1 MHRAKQVK
9 ESQIQLNRD
18 FLQPMEVRVLQ
29 SDQNFLRFI
38 KCDKSQVTFK
48 IYFETNSHFH
58 GCKNS
63 KGAFKRKG

>member
-1 MHRAKQVK
+1 MYRTKQVK
-9 ESQIQLNRD
+9 EGQIQLNWD

-29 SDQNFLRFI
+29 PDPNFLRFI

-48 IYFETNSHFH
+48 IYFETNSHFQ

-63 KGAFKRKG
+63 KASFKRKG